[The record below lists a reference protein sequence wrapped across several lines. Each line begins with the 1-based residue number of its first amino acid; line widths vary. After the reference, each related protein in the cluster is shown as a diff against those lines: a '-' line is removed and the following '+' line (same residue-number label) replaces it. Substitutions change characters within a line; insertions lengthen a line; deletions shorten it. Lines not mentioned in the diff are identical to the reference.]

1 MADPRSDPLRRMQP
15 LIVLGI
21 LTFVVFCLKIAQD
34 VFIPLALAMLLTF
47 LLTPVV
53 EWLERRRLPRAA
65 AVFVTVALAFTLVA
79 GVAWL
84 LTAQV
89 SALAEDLPRYKGTIT
104 RKIREARRIGKGGT
118 LERAQD
124 TVKEVIGEL
133 QKDDPGAAT
142 RKPPPPVVVERS
154 GDEIWRVPT
163 RIGPIAELLG
173 TIFLV
178 VVLVIFMLAE
188 RQRLVD
194 RVIRLG
200 GTRRMTVTTKVLAE
214 AARRISHYL
223 AMQSL
228 INGSF
233 GTAIGIGLFFVGVPY
248 ALLFG
253 VLAAL
258 LRFVPYVGAWLAA
271 SLPVVMAL
279 AVFPGW
285 TQPFEVI
292 ALFAAVEL
300 TIYLAIEPFL
310 LGHSAGVSPL
320 ALLITLAF
328 WTWLW
333 GPIGL
338 VLGTP
343 LTVCLVALG
352 KHVPSLRFI
361 VILFG
366 DEPVVSPDVAFYQR
380 LLRGDEDEA
389 QLVLEEYVK
398 THPLPEAYERV
409 LLPAL
414 CRARGDA
421 ARGAIM
427 EDDAVAIAQMTAR
440 IIDELDDT
448 VLLAARERDEPGAAA
463 ETRAADRLPVLACPA
478 RDELDAVALR
488 MFALVAAAAHV
499 EVDVTSPRLL
509 AAELT
514 ELVRTREPAVVLVG
528 SIPPGGVAHSRY
540 VIKRMRAQFPDV
552 GIVAA
557 RWSAPADDEARA
569 QLIDAG
575 ATDVATSLSQARD
588 LVLQYRRVR
597 VHPARS
603 PAA

>member
-1 MADPRSDPLRRMQP
+1 
-15 LIVLGI
+15 
-21 LTFVVFCLKIAQD
+21 
-34 VFIPLALAMLLTF
+34 
-47 LLTPVV
+47 
-53 EWLERRRLPRAA
+53 
-65 AVFVTVALAFTLVA
+65 
-79 GVAWL
+79 
-84 LTAQV
+84 
-89 SALAEDLPRYKGTIT
+89 
-104 RKIREARRIGKGGT
+104 
-118 LERAQD
+118 
-124 TVKEVIGEL
+124 
-133 QKDDPGAAT
+133 
-142 RKPPPPVVVERS
+142 
-154 GDEIWRVPT
+154 
-163 RIGPIAELLG
+163 
-173 TIFLV
+173 
-178 VVLVIFMLAE
+178 
-188 RQRLVD
+188 
-194 RVIRLG
+194 
-200 GTRRMTVTTKVLAE
+200 
-214 AARRISHYL
+214 
-223 AMQSL
+223 MQSL